1 MRSRTLYLVLA
12 LTSLIGCGGGSSMT
26 NEQPPGSAPIIT
38 SSNSILVDTLSD
50 WSVRLEANDQ
60 DGDPLNWQLA
70 DEGDASAFTLTASGT
85 LTFTGAT
92 TEELLQPRE
101 EDRTF
106 NVTVIVSDGTY
117 ETSQT
122 LTITAPPPPPEA
134 SFHLE
139 ERLVTVGVADNTHE
153 RTYWLARSTDQI
165 SVPMPVVFFFHGAYG
180 DYRLFLEEE
189 KVQALIRLNEFLGV
203 FLSSSGDTWALEGEA
218 TVSDI
223 EFVRAVIR
231 DLQAVPNADLFA
243 LFAVGFSNGGVMA
256 SEAAQVLANFAGI
269 ALINGHLREDQT
281 REPLNSALSV
291 VQISGT
297 LDETIPFTGGTG
309 FDGKPYVSALD
320 SAEYWATQMDCD
332 AATLSESAAF
342 GDYAVNDRDYAS
354 CNNGHHVW
362 LREIEEVGHV
372 RRLNESASLPD
383 FIWSRLAP

>member
-1 MRSRTLYLVLA
+1 
-12 LTSLIGCGGGSSMT
+12 MT
-26 NEQPPGSAPIIT
+26 NEQAPGSAPIIT
-38 SSNSILVDTLSD
+38 SSNSVLVDAISG
-50 WSVRLEANDQ
+50 WSIRLEANDQ
-60 DGDPLNWQLA
+60 DGDPINWRLA
-70 DEGDASAFTLTASGT
+70 DEEDASAFTLTPSGT
-85 LTFTGAT
+85 LTFTAAT
-92 TEELLQPRE
+92 TEELLRPRE

-117 ETSQT
+117 ETRLA
-122 LTITAPPPPPEA
+122 LTITAPPPPPGA
-134 SFHLE
+134 PIQVD
-139 ERLVTVGVADNTHE
+139 ERLVIVGGADNTRE

-189 KVQALIRLNEFLGV
+189 KVQALIRQNEFLGV
-203 FLSSSGDTWALEGEA
+203 FLSSSGDTWELEGEA

-297 LDETIPFTGGTG
+297 FDETIPFTGGTG

-332 AATLSESAAF
+332 AAMLSETVAF
-342 GDYAVNDRDYAS
+342 GDYEVNDRDYAG
-354 CNNGHHVW
+354 CNDGHRVL

-372 RRLNESASLPD
+372 RRLDESASLPD

>member
-1 MRSRTLYLVLA
+1 
-12 LTSLIGCGGGSSMT
+12 MT

-122 LTITAPPPPPEA
+122 LTITAPPPPLEA
-134 SFHLE
+134 SIQLE
-139 ERLVTVGVADNTHE
+139 ERLVTVGAADNTRE
-153 RTYWLARSTDQI
+153 RTYWLARSSDQI

>member
-1 MRSRTLYLVLA
+1 MP
-12 LTSLIGCGGGSSMT
+12 
-26 NEQPPGSAPIIT
+26 NERAPGSAPIIT
-38 SSNSILVDTLSD
+38 SHNSILVDTLSD

-60 DGDPLNWQLA
+60 DRDPLNWQLA

-85 LTFTGAT
+85 LTFTAT
-92 TEELLQPRE
+92 TTEKLLRPRE
-101 EDRTF
+101 EERTF

-139 ERLVTVGVADNTHE
+139 ERLVTVGVADNTRE

-189 KVQALIRLNEFLGV
+189 KVQALIQQNEFLGV

-223 EFVRAVIR
+223 EYVRSVIR

-309 FDGKPYVSALD
+309 FDGKPYVSALE

-332 AATLSESAAF
+332 AAMLSESAAF
-342 GDYAVNDRDYAS
+342 GDYAVNDRDYAG

-362 LREIEEVGHV
+362 LREIEEVGHA

>member
-1 MRSRTLYLVLA
+1 MNERRDPHPSSRPATRSSWTPLV
-12 LTSLIGCGGGSSMT
+12 SG
-26 NEQPPGSAPIIT
+26 
-38 SSNSILVDTLSD
+38 LS
-50 WSVRLEANDQ
+50 LEANDQ
-60 DGDPLNWQLA
+60 DGDPFNWQLA

-122 LTITAPPPPPEA
+122 LTITAPPPPLEA
-134 SFHLE
+134 TIQLE
-139 ERLVTVGVADNTHE
+139 ERLVTVGAADNTRE
-153 RTYWLARSTDQI
+153 RTYWLARSADQI

-189 KVQALIRLNEFLGV
+189 KVQTLIRQNEFLGV
-203 FLSSSGDTWALEGEA
+203 FLSSNGDTWALEGEA

-223 EFVRAVIR
+223 EFVRAVIQ

-281 REPLNSALSV
+281 REPLNSALTV
-291 VQISGT
+291 LQISGT

-332 AATLSESAAF
+332 AAILTESAVF
-342 GDYAVNDRDYAS
+342 GDYAVNDRDYAG
-354 CNNGHHVW
+354 CNEGHRVW
-362 LREIEEVGHV
+362 LREIEAVGHV

-383 FIWSRLAP
+383 FIWYRLAP

>member
-1 MRSRTLYLVLA
+1 
-12 LTSLIGCGGGSSMT
+12 MT

-122 LTITAPPPPPEA
+122 LTITAPPPPLEA
-134 SFHLE
+134 SIQLE
-139 ERLVTVGVADNTHE
+139 ERLVTVGAADNTRE
-153 RTYWLARSTDQI
+153 RTYWLAQSADQI
-165 SVPMPVVFFFHGAYG
+165 SMPMPVVFFFHGAYG

-189 KVQALIRLNEFLGV
+189 KVQALIRQNEFLGV

-354 CNNGHHVW
+354 CNKGHHVW